1 MTLFDEVTFR
11 HPVLRINNRDHN
23 IEFYKKLGF
32 KLVNEENAIA
42 EFSTKQKKASF
53 VIEESPSPYTH
64 AVEGTKK
71 LNKIVVKIPN
81 ADEVTAILGNSVAV
95 ERLFKGK
102 NGYAF
107 ETLSPEGDLFLLHS
121 EDDIQQLTEIDSV
134 NFPKNDELKEV
145 SDFSFESMTLN
156 VADEAAARAFYDD
169 VFEGQ
174 FPLDIQ
180 FVQAQGADLA
190 VDLLETWDVEIL
202 ECQVPDNYD
211 LKALASFLEDKG
223 QTVYLDKKAS
233 VLVLSDPSNIEIW
246 FIK

>member
-169 VFEGQ
+169 VFERQ

-190 VDLLETWDVEIL
+190 VDPLETWDVEIL

>member
-32 KLVNEENAIA
+32 KLVNEENAFA
-42 EFSTKQKKASF
+42 EFSTKQKNACF
-53 VIEESPSPYTH
+53 VIEESPAPDTH
-64 AVEGTKK
+64 AVEGIKK
-71 LNKIVVKIPN
+71 VNKIVVKIPN
-81 ADEVTAILGNSVAV
+81 ADEVTAILGNGIAV

-145 SDFSFESMTLN
+145 SDFSFESMILN
-156 VADEAAARAFYDD
+156 VADEAAARAFYND
-169 VFEGQ
+169 VFGGQ

-180 FVQAQGADLA
+180 FVQAQGPDLA
-190 VDLLETWDVEIL
+190 ADPLETWDVEIL

-211 LKALASFLEDKG
+211 LKALASFLENKG

>member
-42 EFSTKQKKASF
+42 EFSTKQKNARF
-53 VIEESPSPYTH
+53 VIEESPAPDTH

-71 LNKIVVKIPN
+71 VNKIVVKIPN
-81 ADEVTAILGNSVAV
+81 ADEVTAILGNGIAV

-121 EDDIQQLTEIDSV
+121 EDDIQQLTEIGSV

-156 VADEAAARAFYDD
+156 VADEAAARAFYND
-169 VFEGQ
+169 VFEGR

-190 VDLLETWDVEIL
+190 VDPLETWDVEIL

-211 LKALASFLEDKG
+211 LKALASFLENKG

>member
-42 EFSTKQKKASF
+42 EFSTKQKKARF
-53 VIEESPSPYTH
+53 VIEESPAPETR

-71 LNKIVVKIPN
+71 VNKIVVKIPN
-81 ADEVTAILGNSVAV
+81 AADIEAILGNGIAI
-95 ERLFKGK
+95 ERLFKGQ

-107 ETLSPEGDLFLLHS
+107 EAVSPEGDLFLLHS
-121 EDDIQQLTEIDSV
+121 EDDFNQLTEIAKID
-134 NFPKNDELKEV
+134 FPQNDELKEV

-156 VADEAAARAFYDD
+156 VADETAARAFYED

-190 VDLLETWDVEIL
+190 VNPLETWDLEIL
-202 ECQVPDNYD
+202 ECQVPKEYD
-211 LKALASFLEDKG
+211 LKALADFLEAKG
-223 QTVYLDKKAS
+223 QDVYLDKKAS
-233 VLVLSDPSNIEIW
+233 VLVLSDPSNVEIW

>member
-32 KLVNEENAIA
+32 KLVNDANAIA
-42 EFSTKQKKASF
+42 ELSTKQKKASF

-71 LNKIVVKIPN
+71 LNKIIVKIPN

-169 VFEGQ
+169 VFERQ

-190 VDLLETWDVEIL
+190 VDPLETWDVEIL

>member
-1 MTLFDEVTFR
+1 MTLFDDITFS
-11 HPVLRINNRDHN
+11 HPVLRINNRDRN
-23 IEFYKKLGF
+23 IAFYQKLGF
-32 KLVNEENAIA
+32 RLVNEENAIA
-42 EFSTKQKKASF
+42 EFSGKQQTAHF
-53 VIEESPSPYTH
+53 VIEESPAPTTR
-64 AVEGTKK
+64 AVEGIKK
-71 LNKIVVKIPN
+71 VNQIVVKIPN
-81 ADEVTAILGNSVAV
+81 ADEVTAILGNGIAV

-121 EDDIQQLTEIDSV
+121 EDDSQHLTEIDSV

-156 VADEAAARAFYDD
+156 VADAAAAHAFYHD

-174 FPLDIQ
+174 FPLDIH
-180 FVQAQGADLA
+180 FVQAQGADLT
-190 VDLLETWDVEIL
+190 VDPLETWDVESL
-202 ECQVPDNYD
+202 ECQVPDHYD
-211 LKALASFLEDKG
+211 LQALASFLENKG
-223 QTVYLDKKAS
+223 QTVYLDQKAR

>member
-32 KLVNEENAIA
+32 KLVNEENAFA
-42 EFSTKQKKASF
+42 EFSTKQKNACF
-53 VIEESPSPYTH
+53 VIEESPAPDTH
-64 AVEGTKK
+64 AVEGIKK
-71 LNKIVVKIPN
+71 VNKIVVKIPN
-81 ADEVTAILGNSVAV
+81 ADEVTAILGNGIAV

-145 SDFSFESMTLN
+145 SDFSFESMILN
-156 VADEAAARAFYDD
+156 VADEAAARAFYND
-169 VFEGQ
+169 VFGGQ

-190 VDLLETWDVEIL
+190 VDPLETWDVEIL

-211 LKALASFLEDKG
+211 LKALASFLENKG

-246 FIK
+246 FSK

>member
-42 EFSTKQKKASF
+42 EFSTKQKNARF
-53 VIEESPSPYTH
+53 VIEESPAPETH

-71 LNKIVVKIPN
+71 VNKIVVKIPN
-81 ADEVTAILGNSVAV
+81 ADEVTAILGNGIAV
-95 ERLFKGK
+95 ERFFKGK

-145 SDFSFESMTLN
+145 SDFSFESMTLS
-156 VADEAAARAFYDD
+156 VADEAVARAFYND

-190 VDLLETWDVEIL
+190 VDPLETWDVEIL

-211 LKALASFLEDKG
+211 LKALASFLENKG